1 MRGTPITGSARG
13 VSITDTVSRGQDI
26 LKDRPEPRGRDRY
39 AGRTNRPS
47 KGDDNVARAK
57 NDGQEPDGDEKADA
71 SDGTSVDTSDDTS
84 REEA

>member
-13 VSITDTVSRGQDI
+13 VSITDTVSRGQEI

-39 AGRTNRPS
+39 AGRSNRPS
-47 KGDDNVARAK
+47 KGDDAVARAK
-57 NDGQEPDGDEKADA
+57 DDEQEADGAEKADA
-71 SDGTSVDTSDDTS
+71 SDDSSNDTS